1 VTTALE
7 ESPGKPYPF
16 DNRNEPSRNQHR
28 GLSALLDE
36 FTTARISNL
45 LDLRGKRCLEVG
57 AGGGSIAL
65 WLAEQVGPD
74 GSVLA
79 TDLRPQQIP
88 SHDRLT
94 VLQHD
99 LVNEPAPEGEF
110 DLIHARLVLNHLPE
124 RREILHRLV
133 GALAPGGVI
142 LDEDWDATRTDLVV
156 AAPTPEAAELYRL
169 YQETIGPKILAKA
182 GTDRSWA
189 RRVHA
194 YLLDEGLSNVDTYVN
209 SRNWTGG
216 SESAQLVI
224 SSLYQLR
231 QQFLD
236 HGITEA
242 QLDQLREL
250 LDDPRLVINGHLL
263 FSTSG
268 QRPA

>member
-1 VTTALE
+1 VTTALQ
-7 ESPGKPYPF
+7 PQPIKPYPF
-16 DNRNEPSRNQHR
+16 DNRSESSRNQHR
-28 GLSALLDE
+28 GLSALLDG
-36 FTTARISNL
+36 FSTQRISSL

-57 AGGGSIAL
+57 AGGGSIAV
-65 WLAEQVGPD
+65 WLADRVGPD

-79 TDLRPQQIP
+79 TDLKPEQIP
-88 SHDRLT
+88 SHERLT

-110 DLIHARLVLNHLPE
+110 DFIHARLVLNHLPE

-133 GALAPGGVI
+133 GALAPGGII
-142 LDEDWDATRTDLVV
+142 LNEDWDATRTDLVV
-156 AAPTPEAAELYRL
+156 AAPTPQAGELYRL
-169 YQETIGPKILAKA
+169 YQETIGPKILARA

-194 YLLDEGLSNVDTYVN
+194 HLLDEGLSNVDTLVH

-216 SESAQLVI
+216 SQGAQLVV
-224 SSLYQLR
+224 SS
-231 QQFLD
+231 
-236 HGITEA
+236 
-242 QLDQLREL
+242 LDQLRASFLAHGMTETQLAQLRVL
-250 LDDPRLVINGHLL
+250 LDDPQLVIHGHLL

>member
-1 VTTALE
+1 VTTAID
-7 ESPGKPYPF
+7 PRKPYPF
-16 DNRNEPSRNQHR
+16 DNRNEPSRDQHR
-28 GLSALLDE
+28 GLSALLDG
-36 FTTARISNL
+36 FTTARISGL

-65 WLAEQVGPD
+65 WLAERVGPD

-79 TDLRPQQIP
+79 TDLRPEQIP

-94 VLQHD
+94 VLRHD

-110 DLIHARLVLNHLPE
+110 DLIHARLVLNHLPQ
-124 RREILHRLV
+124 RREIIHRLIA
-133 GALAPGGVI
+133 ALAPGGI
-142 LDEDWDATRTDLVV
+142 LLDEDWDATRTDIVV
-156 AAPTPEAAELYRL
+156 AAPTPEAAELYTL
-169 YQETIGPKILAKA
+169 YQETIGPKILATA

-194 YLLDEGLSNVDTYVN
+194 ILLEEGLTNVDTHVN

-216 SESAQLVI
+216 SEGAQLVI

-236 HGITEA
+236 NGITQE
-242 QLDQLREL
+242 QLDEMREL
-250 LDDPRLVINGHLL
+250 LDDPRLVVNGHLL

-268 QRPA
+268 QRSA

>member
-1 VTTALE
+1 MTTAV

-16 DNRNEPSRNQHR
+16 DNRNEPSRHQHR

-36 FTTARISNL
+36 FTTSRISKL
-45 LDLRGKRCLEVG
+45 MDLRGKRCLEVG

-79 TDLRPQQIP
+79 TDLRPEQIP
-88 SHDRLT
+88 HHERLT
-94 VLQHD
+94 ILRHD
-99 LVNEPAPEGEF
+99 LVNEPVPEGEF
-110 DLIHARLVLNHLPE
+110 DLIHVRLVLNHLPE

-133 GALAPGGVI
+133 GALAPGGI
-142 LDEDWDATRTDLVV
+142 FLEEDWDATRTDIVV
-156 AAPTPEAAELYRL
+156 SAPSPEAAELYRL

-189 RRVHA
+189 RRIHA
-194 YLLDEGLSNVDTYVN
+194 VLLEEGLTDVDTYVN
-209 SRNWTGG
+209 ARNWTGG
-216 SESAQLVI
+216 SDGAQLAL
-224 SSLYQLR
+224 SSLAQLR

-236 HGITEA
+236 HGITES
-242 QLDQLREL
+242 QLAELRVLME
-250 LDDPRLVINGHLL
+250 DPRLVVNGHLL

>member
-1 VTTALE
+1 VTTALDE
-7 ESPGKPYPF
+7 LPGKPYPF
-16 DNRNEPSRNQHR
+16 DNRTEPSRNQHR

-36 FTTARISNL
+36 FTTNRISSL

-57 AGGGSIAL
+57 AGGGSIAV

-79 TDLRPQQIP
+79 TDLKPEQIP
-88 SHDRLT
+88 SHERIT

-99 LVNEPAPEGEF
+99 LVNDPAPEGEF
-110 DLIHARLVLNHLPE
+110 DFIHARLVLNHLPE

-133 GALAPGGVI
+133 DRLAPGGII

-156 AAPTPEAAELYRL
+156 SAPTPEAAELYRL

-189 RRVHA
+189 RRVHS
-194 YLLDEGLSNVDTYVN
+194 YLLEEGLSEVDTYVY

-216 SESAQLVI
+216 SEGAQLVI

-231 QQFLD
+231 AQFLA
-236 HGITEA
+236 HGITEG
-242 QLDQLREL
+242 QLDELRTL
-250 LDDPRLVINGHLL
+250 LDDPQLVINGHLL

-268 QRPA
+268 RRPA

>member
-1 VTTALE
+1 MTTVV

-16 DNRNEPSRNQHR
+16 DNRNEPSHLQHR

-36 FTTARISNL
+36 FTTNRISNL

-65 WLAEQVGPD
+65 WLAEQVGPE

-79 TDLRPQQIP
+79 TDLRPLQIP
-88 SHDRLT
+88 SHERLT

-99 LVNEPAPEGEF
+99 LVNQPAPEGEF

-133 GALAPGGVI
+133 GALAPGGII

-156 AAPTPEAAELYRL
+156 SAPTEEAAELYRL

-194 YLLDEGLSNVDTYVN
+194 YLLEEGLTNVDTYVS

-216 SESAQLVI
+216 SDSAQLVI

-236 HGITEA
+236 HGIAEA
-242 QLDQLREL
+242 KLDELRSL

>member
-1 VTTALE
+1 VTTAV

-16 DNRNEPSRNQHR
+16 DNRNEPSRNQHV

-36 FTTARISNL
+36 FTTRRISDL
-45 LDLRGKRCLEVG
+45 MDLRGKRCLEVG

-65 WLAEQVGPD
+65 WLADQVGPE

-79 TDLRPQQIP
+79 TDLQPLQIP

-94 VLQHD
+94 VLRHD
-99 LVNEPAPEGEF
+99 LVKEPAPEGEF
-110 DLIHARLVLNHLPE
+110 DLIHSRLVLNHLPE

-133 GALAPGGVI
+133 GRLAPGGI
-142 LDEDWDATRTDLVV
+142 YLEEEWDATRTDVVV

-182 GTDRSWA
+182 GTDRSFA
-189 RRVHA
+189 RKVHA
-194 YLLDEGLSNVDTYVN
+194 VLLEEGLVNVDTYV
-209 SRNWTGG
+209 SARNWTGG
-216 SESAQLVI
+216 SDSAELVL
-224 SSLYQLR
+224 SSLVQLR

-242 QLDQLREL
+242 QLAEMKAVME
-250 LDDPRLVINGHLL
+250 DPRLVVNGHLL

>member
-1 VTTALE
+1 MTTVVDPA
-7 ESPGKPYPF
+7 SKPYPF
-16 DNRNEPSRNQHR
+16 DNRSEPSRAQHR

-36 FTTARISNL
+36 FTTVRISNL

-65 WLAEQVGPD
+65 WLAERVGPE

-79 TDLRPQQIP
+79 TDLRPEQIP
-88 SHDRLT
+88 SHERLT
-94 VLQHD
+94 VLRHD
-99 LVNEPAPEGEF
+99 LVNEPVPDGPF
-110 DLIHARLVLNHLPE
+110 DLIHARLVLNHLPQ
-124 RREILHRLV
+124 RREILQRLI
-133 GALAPGGVI
+133 GALAPGGFI

-169 YQETIGPKILAKA
+169 YQETIGPKILTKA
-182 GTDRSWA
+182 GTDRAWA

-194 YLLDEGLSNVDTYVN
+194 LLLEAGLTNVDTYVN
-209 SRNWTGG
+209 ARNWTGG
-216 SESAQLVI
+216 SDGAQLVI

-236 HGITEA
+236 HGITER
-242 QLDQLREL
+242 QLDELRLL
-250 LDDPRLVINGHLL
+250 LDDPRLVVNGHLL